1 MIGASLLIALVFLF
15 AFLWSVRSGQMED
28 TITPAMRILF
38 DDSNNTSSKN
48 QSSVQSNQEIKE

>member
-15 AFLWSVRSGQMED
+15 AFLWSVRSGQMDD

-38 DDSNNTSSKN
+38 EDSVHESSENKSKVESKN
-48 QSSVQSNQEIKE
+48 QISE